1 MLLSC
6 MFELREYALHHR
18 LCPTKAAALLA
29 TDDGRVIKQLMD
41 ELQEEWEL
49 ILKMET
55 QLETKL
61 LLHSKCLYV
70 GYQQTR
76 EVLSS
81 LAQSNYNLTPSVRS
95 LLLAWHPQIQ
105 SSANLESI
113 FGDLSSAIKRTGRS
127 ETASLPNMMAVG
139 VRALHHRFQSE
150 DEAGEPIHLDSGDW
164 EGETLVPQFSY
175 PLYLDL
181 SLPESHS
188 INPPLSL
195 HACCNRTMQHT
206 HTHTRIEAAKLTLTF
221 PSTTAYL
228 HSHSALN
235 SFLAFLLCHRPLELI
250 TACQPQSVSVE
261 TWFTKGVEES
271 SRRVSTVVGCRM
283 HAAGHDIQKQ
293 PWVLRLHGPK
303 SVRCPCHSV
312 IV

>member
-1 MLLSC
+1 MKSQLSNEIHLLFTETRNKTDDSIFLQRSNSPHETAANTQLTQRVQDVLELRCSFRRASGEQEILEEAWAMLLSC

-164 EGETLVPQFSY
+164 EGKEVAGLK
-175 PLYLDL
+175 
-181 SLPESHS
+181 
-188 INPPLSL
+188 
-195 HACCNRTMQHT
+195 
-206 HTHTRIEAAKLTLTF
+206 AKLWCPSSAAPCTLT
-221 PSTTAYL
+221 
-228 HSHSALN
+228 
-235 SFLAFLLCHRPLELI
+235 
-250 TACQPQSVSVE
+250 
-261 TWFTKGVEES
+261 
-271 SRRVSTVVGCRM
+271 
-283 HAAGHDIQKQ
+283 
-293 PWVLRLHGPK
+293 
-303 SVRCPCHSV
+303 
-312 IV
+312 